1 MIKFGLVGCGR
12 IADRHIRSLAEC
24 EDAELTALFDV
35 QPERMAAVEADY
47 AKFSGCQGE
56 MAKYTDMEQLL
67 KDPQVQAVIIATP
80 SALHAK
86 LASEAIRSGKHVMLE
101 KPMALSLQDA
111 ENIIALAQKYEV
123 TVQVCHQ
130 LRYRKIMTQVK
141 ELIESGTMGKLYL
154 GVVSM
159 RLQRS
164 AAYYE
169 AAPWRGTWEQDGGML
184 LNQGIHLVDLLQWF
198 LGDGT
203 RVFGSLQRG
212 LLMKETEDVAAGIVN
227 FKDGAIGMI
236 EANTVTYPGNYDNCI
251 TLFGEKGTVSIGG
264 IRLDEVRKW
273 SFSDP
278 NVPDPVIE
286 PAGEEHVRMY
296 ERFIK
301 AAKNQEKA
309 VLIDAKE
316 GKRALELIFALYDS
330 ALKGRS
336 MPIPLISFHTEMM
349 GDLEV
354 GI

>member
-12 IADRHIRSLAEC
+12 IADRHVRSLAMC
-24 EDAELTALFDV
+24 EGAELTALFDV
-35 QPERMAAVEADY
+35 QPERMAAAEEEY
-47 AKFSGCQGE
+47 AELSGYKGDVT
-56 MAKYTDMEQLL
+56 KYTEMEQILH
-67 KDPQVQAVIIATP
+67 DPQVQAIIIATP

-86 LASEAIRSGKHVMLE
+86 LAGEAIQSGKHVMLE

-111 ENIIALAQKYEV
+111 ENIVSLARKHEV
-123 TVQVCHQ
+123 IVQVCHQ
-130 LRYRKIMTQVK
+130 LRYKKIMTQVK
-141 ELIESGTMGKLYL
+141 ELIDSGMMGTLYL

-184 LNQGIHLVDLLQWF
+184 LNQGIHLVDLLQWY
-198 LGDGT
+198 LGDGI
-203 RVFGSLQRG
+203 RAFGSLQRG

-227 FKDGAIGMI
+227 FKGGAIGI
-236 EANTVTYPGNYDNCI
+236 VEANTVTYPGNYDNSI

-264 IRLDEVRKW
+264 IRLDEIRKW

-278 NVPDPVIE
+278 NAPKPVMD

-296 ERFIK
+296 EQFINAASSK
-301 AAKNQEKA
+301 AEAG
-309 VLIDAKE
+309 LIDAEE

-336 MPIPLISFHTEMM
+336 VQMPLTSFSTEMM
-349 GDLEV
+349 ADLE
-354 GI
+354 GGL

>member
-1 MIKFGLVGCGR
+1 MIRFGLVGCGR
-12 IADRHIRSLAEC
+12 IADRHIRSLSAIHG
-24 EDAELTALFDV
+24 AELTALFDV
-35 QPERMAAVEADY
+35 QPERMAAVEAEY
-47 AKFSGCQGE
+47 VSLSGCQKE
-56 MAKYTDMEQLL
+56 ITKYTDMEQLL
-67 KDPQVQAVIIATP
+67 NDPQVHAVIIATP

-86 LASEAIRSGKHVMLE
+86 LASEAIRRGKHVMLE
-101 KPMALSLQDA
+101 KPMALSLKDA
-111 ENIIALAQKYEV
+111 DELIRLARKHEV

-130 LRYRKIMTQVK
+130 LRCRKVMTQVK
-141 ELIESGTMGKLYL
+141 EFIDAGKMGKLYL

-169 AAPWRGTWEQDGGML
+169 AAPWRGTWRQDGGML

-198 LGDGT
+198 MGDAT
-203 RVFGSLQRG
+203 RVVGSLQRG

-227 FKDGAIGMI
+227 FKGGSIGMI

-251 TLFGEKGTVSIGG
+251 TLFGEQGTVSIGG
-264 IRLDEVRKW
+264 IALNEVRKW

-278 NVPDPVIE
+278 HVPDPVIE
-286 PAGEEHVRMY
+286 LPGEEHIRMY
-296 ERFIK
+296 ERFI
-301 AAKNQEKA
+301 EKVESRGTA
-309 VLIDAKE
+309 ILIDPEE

-330 ALKGRS
+330 ALKGQGV
-336 MPIPLISFHTEMM
+336 PIPLTSFHTEMM

>member
-12 IADRHIRSLAEC
+12 IADRHIRSLAAC
-24 EDAELTALFDV
+24 KGAELTALFDV
-35 QPERMAAVEADY
+35 QPERMDAAETDY
-47 AKFSGCQGE
+47 VRLSGYQGE
-56 MAKYTDMEQLL
+56 ITKYADMGQLL

-86 LASEAIRSGKHVMLE
+86 LASEAIQSGKHVMLE

-111 ENIIALAQKYEV
+111 DNIIHLAREHGV
-123 TVQVCHQ
+123 IVQVCHQ
-130 LRYRKIMTQVK
+130 LRYKKIMTQVK
-141 ELIESGTMGKLYL
+141 DLIDSGVMGVLYL

-184 LNQGIHLVDLLQWF
+184 LNQGIHLVDLLQWY

-203 RVFGSLQRG
+203 QVFGSLQRG

-278 NVPDPVIE
+278 NVPDPVMDS
-286 PAGEEHVRMY
+286 AGEEHISMY
-296 ERFIK
+296 KRFIEAAEKQAK
-301 AAKNQEKA
+301 AG
-309 VLIDAKE
+309 LIDAE
-316 GKRALELIFALYDS
+316 QGKKALELIFALYDS
-330 ALKGRS
+330 ALKGHRVQ
-336 MPIPLISFHTEMM
+336 IPLTSFHTTMM

>member
-24 EDAELTALFDV
+24 EGAELAALFDV

-47 AKFSGCQGE
+47 VKYSGCPGGL
-56 MAKYTDMEQLL
+56 AKYTEMEQLL

-86 LASEAIRSGKHVMLE
+86 LAGEAIQSGKHVMLE

-111 ENIIALAQKYEV
+111 EHMISLAREHEV
-123 TVQVCHQ
+123 IVQVCHQ
-130 LRYRKIMTQVK
+130 LRYKKVMTQVK
-141 ELIESGTMGKLYL
+141 ELIQSGAMGKLYL

-278 NVPDPVIE
+278 AVPEPVIE
-286 PAGEEHVRMY
+286 PAGAEHVSMY
-296 ERFIK
+296 ERFIE
-301 AAKNQEKA
+301 AVKNQETA
-309 VLIDAKE
+309 VLMDAEE
-316 GKRALELIFALYDS
+316 GKRALELIFALYAS
-330 ALKGRS
+330 ALNGHS
-336 MPIPLISFHTEMM
+336 VPIPLTSFHPKMM